1 MDFYFE
7 KENIFTKEVEMK
19 AIVHVSIDQDTDSIK
34 FVVDI
39 DSLPD
44 IEFDGYE
51 VIAKW
56 HVENFN
62 NNKTF
67 YTDSN
72 GLEMQKRI
80 LNYRPTWDI
89 QENYND
95 SNENITAN
103 YYPIQQAISMKT
115 VDESRIFTVTNDRSQ
130 SGSALEEGS
139 IEFMQHRRIP
149 ADDGKGMG
157 EWLNELD
164 QYNHSIRV
172 SATYFVNIARLDS
185 EGRGSA

>member
-7 KENIFTKEVEMK
+7 RVNEFTKDVEMK
-19 AIVHVSIDQDTDSIK
+19 AIVHVSIDESKQSIK
-34 FVVDI
+34 FEVDI

-44 IEFDGYE
+44 IKFDGYE

-56 HVENFN
+56 HVENFEN
-62 NNKTF
+62 NQTF
-67 YTDSN
+67 YTDAN

-103 YYPIQQAISMKT
+103 FYPIQQAISMKT
-115 VDESRIFTVTNDRSQ
+115 VDEKRIFTVTNDRSQ

-139 IEFMQHRRIP
+139 I
-149 ADDGKGMG
+149 
-157 EWLNELD
+157 
-164 QYNHSIRV
+164 
-172 SATYFVNIARLDS
+172 
-185 EGRGSA
+185 

>member
-1 MDFYFE
+1 
-7 KENIFTKEVEMK
+7 MK
-19 AIVHVSIDQDTDSIK
+19 AIVHVSIDKNTDSIK
-34 FVVDI
+34 FEVDI

-44 IEFDGYE
+44 IMFDGYE

-62 NNKTF
+62 NNNTF

-89 QENYND
+89 QQNYND

-115 VDESRIFTVTNDRSQ
+115 VD
-130 SGSALEEGS
+130 
-139 IEFMQHRRIP
+139 
-149 ADDGKGMG
+149 
-157 EWLNELD
+157 
-164 QYNHSIRV
+164 
-172 SATYFVNIARLDS
+172 
-185 EGRGSA
+185 